1 MDEAVATLSRGPAQ
15 DKVDVVHGYFNFV
28 IVKPSDFALA
38 LLHTCSV
45 NTDGDVY
52 LVHVG
57 HVVAQL
63 RVGVLLARSAEEW
76 AVFGNVADITA
87 TGALQE
93 SHSCGGSLSLRIE
106 PQWLR
111 ISMNYERRL
120 SELHPA
126 CVAMKLR
133 IQDVDVWSGF
143 VLRVRKSRVAGSRT
157 IIAAVLVA
165 ADVFAAF

>member
-1 MDEAVATLSRGPAQ
+1 MV
-15 DKVDVVHGYFNFV
+15 
-28 IVKPSDFALA
+28 VKPSDFALA

-63 RVGVLLARSAEEW
+63 RVGVRLARSAEEW
-76 AVFGNVADITA
+76 AVFGIVADITA

-93 SHSCGGSLSLRIE
+93 SHSSGRSLSLRIE

-111 ISMNYERRL
+111 ISMYNERRPY
-120 SELHPA
+120 ELHP
-126 CVAMKLR
+126 LDLWR
-133 IQDVDVWSGF
+133 PF
-143 VLRVRKSRVAGSRT
+143 P
-157 IIAAVLVA
+157 
-165 ADVFAAF
+165 